1 MLLAAAKNLKRTRK
15 YMKQNT
21 RDREEKIEMELPSEL
36 KIKLELET
44 ATEKVIEAKKIMLH

>member
-21 RDREEKIEMELPSEL
+21 RDREEKIEMELPFEL
-36 KIKLELET
+36 EIKLELET
-44 ATEKVIEAKKIMLH
+44 TTEKVIEAKKIM